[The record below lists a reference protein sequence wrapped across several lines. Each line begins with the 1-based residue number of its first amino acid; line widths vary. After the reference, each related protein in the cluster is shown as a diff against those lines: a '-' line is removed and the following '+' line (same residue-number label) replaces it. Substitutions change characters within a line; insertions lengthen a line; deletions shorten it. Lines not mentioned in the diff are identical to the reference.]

1 MSNEHIKIIAV
12 NRKARHEY
20 FIVDEYEAGLV
31 LKGTEVK
38 SLRLGKVNLKDS
50 YANIKNG
57 EVFVYQ
63 IHIGPYPFA
72 YYNNHDPLRPRKLLL
87 HKREIKRLYGKVNEK
102 GHNLIPLKIYFKKG
116 KAKLTLALAKGK
128 RKYDKREAIQRRDE
142 QRVMERQIK
151 QYSGRATSEARF
163 FFNPR
168 YTQMNAD
175 ECQRLLATA
184 PHRPTQTAAKCI
196 HI

>member
-1 MSNEHIKIIAV
+1 MSKDNIKIIAV

-50 YANIKNG
+50 YANIKDG

-87 HKREIKRLYGKVNEK
+87 HKHEIKRLYGKVNEK
-102 GHNLIPLKIYFKKG
+102 GHTLVPLRLYFKGG
-116 KAKLTLALAKGK
+116 KVKILLAVAKGK
-128 RKYDKREAIQRRDE
+128 RKYDKRAAIKRRDE
-142 QRVMERQIK
+142 QRDLERERK
-151 QYSGRATSEARF
+151 NY
-163 FFNPR
+163 
-168 YTQMNAD
+168 
-175 ECQRLLATA
+175 
-184 PHRPTQTAAKCI
+184 
-196 HI
+196 